1 MRLSMDEIVNAICIH
16 MAERKQ
22 VRPTD
27 VLVELC
33 WDEENGFT
41 AEVTIQGR
49 LQYLVEA
56 NMLEAIERY
65 MFSEYNRRV
74 YRDQFHL
81 DVEDEMWADIHD

>member
-1 MRLSMDEIVNAICIH
+1 MRISQDEIVNAICLH
-16 MAERKQ
+16 MADRKQ

-33 WDEENGFT
+33 WDEDTGFS
-41 AEVTIQGR
+41 AEVTVQGR

-65 MFSEYNRRV
+65 VYQEYQQRV
-74 YRDQFHL
+74 YRDQIHL
-81 DVEDEMWADIHD
+81 DVEDEMWADIDN

>member
-74 YRDQFHL
+74 YRDQIHL

>member
-1 MRLSMDEIVNAICIH
+1 MRLSMDEIVNAICTH

-74 YRDQFHL
+74 YRDQIHL